1 MAEKQVA
8 AKRKRFAWL
17 TKKRKIRIAILVVVV
32 FGLWFAWQQISSPVE
47 GTAVVTDASKS
58 LNQPNRK
65 TKTPGSTDIKT
76 NYFEL
81 ALPTGYR
88 TQSTSTSVPGLLYQQ
103 TLIKS
108 STMGSVVVNISVKT
122 LPEGGLSGDSSYQLR
137 VKNPARYTMSSE
149 SVNGQQVVLASDA
162 QAGAITAF
170 MARGS
175 YLATVSASSGVSN
188 PSGDNNE
195 TQRKVLQPVL
205 EAWRWR

>member
-1 MAEKQVA
+1 VA

-17 TKKRKIRIAILVVVV
+17 TKKRKIRIAILVVIV
-32 FGLWFAWQQISSPVE
+32 FGLWFAWRQISSPVE
-47 GTAVVTDASKS
+47 GTTVVTDASKS
-58 LNQPNRK
+58 LNQSKKP
-65 TKTPGSTDIKT
+65 KTPGATDIKT

-81 ALPTGYR
+81 ALPAGYR

-103 TLIKS
+103 TLIKP

-137 VKNPARYTMSSE
+137 VKNPARYSMSSE

-170 MARGS
+170 MTRGG